1 MFDRLIK
8 RDSRGR
14 VSTLRDALTPGAAP
28 IVEVLVYDGESR
40 LPLTV
45 CVGGGSI
52 CWVRQEDGSYKSD
65 GRELKTATN
74 LRLNQRTGRLD
85 WMDAQTGPESADVFT
100 DRRVDAG
107 ILGLLLLGAIL
118 FPPAWPMIPLLGL
131 MLAAEALSER
141 RKRLCGKILDF
152 LTGAYR
158 V

>member
-14 VSTLRDALTPGAAP
+14 ISTLRDALTPDAAP

-45 CVGGGSI
+45 CVRGGAI
-52 CWVRQEDGSYKSD
+52 CWVRQSDGSYKSS
-65 GRELKTATN
+65 GREPKTAAD

-85 WMDAQTGPESADVFT
+85 WVDSQTGPESADVLT
-100 DRRVDAG
+100 DRRADEGVV
-107 ILGLLLLGAIL
+107 GLLLLGAIL
-118 FPPAWPMIPLLGL
+118 FPPAWPLIPLVGL
-131 MLAAEALSER
+131 MLAADALRER
-141 RKRLCGKILDF
+141 RKRICGKVLDF